1 MSSHGFHSENLA
13 GFFLFSQTKKVSVF
27 LFARKENDKK
37 NSDEVPAGRL
47 SAPLS
52 LLALSLALEKLFRV
66 EKPHSQSLQMEQYED
81 SFLAKLS

>member
-1 MSSHGFHSENLA
+1 M
-13 GFFLFSQTKKVSVF
+13 T
-27 LFARKENDKK
+27 KK